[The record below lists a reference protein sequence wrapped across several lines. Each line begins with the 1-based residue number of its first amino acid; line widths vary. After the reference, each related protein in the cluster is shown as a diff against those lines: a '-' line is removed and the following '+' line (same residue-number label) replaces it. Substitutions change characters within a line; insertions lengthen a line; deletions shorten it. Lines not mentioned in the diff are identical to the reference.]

1 MVPAGPEARA
11 ACFVEAVATEGRKS
25 AMGEIKDT
33 TFRVGPDDHKEFIA
47 VGHGGAGEERPSTA
61 RLGSWCGLAPA

>member
-1 MVPAGPEARA
+1 M
-11 ACFVEAVATEGRKS
+11 S
-25 AMGEIKDT
+25 EIKDT
-33 TFRVGPDDHKEFIA
+33 ALHAGLDDHKEFIT